1 MPQLQMSP
9 PWLAG
14 ITSDRDAEYI
24 DAVQPGLVLRI
35 RRGRMVWFVRYLFD
49 GSARR
54 YRIGEHP
61 AVGLSAARKLASVV
75 RGRVAA
81 GDDPQAEKRAKREA
95 VRRRRMGET
104 VSGALASWLKDE
116 KQGPIGR
123 WKGGLEG
130 GSARAALSHIRRLD
144 RMLGKKLLSEVTPRE
159 IERVVL
165 ACEAPATRNRAL
177 CAFRGFLAWAIRN
190 GLIAKD
196 PTTGMPKE
204 HETARTRVLSDDEIR
219 TLINGFDQ
227 TRYGR
232 ALRFLFLTALR
243 RDEVLGLQWSW
254 IDMEKGVLTIP
265 PEAEK
270 AGRIRDELRR
280 AGLPPQAVAL
290 LGEQRSFLFAEGV
303 RSEYVFA
310 TSTGERPLDT
320 FKPVLYRLRGRR
332 SNGLPP
338 SKDKRAKQRVAVLSD
353 DVTIHDIR
361 RTVADALLNRIGA
374 PPWIVDHVVLGHARP
389 KLLRTYMPTLPL
401 GEARDAL
408 QRWGDELDRILRA
421 DGGIKGTNEVPG
433 LDAGTP
439 ATRNQPT
446 LSVC

>member
-144 RMLGKKLLSEVTPRE
+144 RMLGKKLLSEVTPKE

-177 CAFRGFLAWAIRN
+177 CAFRGFLTWAIRN
-190 GLIAKD
+190 G
-196 PTTGMPKE
+196 
-204 HETARTRVLSDDEIR
+204 
-219 TLINGFDQ
+219 
-227 TRYGR
+227 
-232 ALRFLFLTALR
+232 R
-243 RDEVLGLQWSW
+243 RDH
-254 IDMEKGVLTIP
+254 P
-265 PEAEK
+265 RHPAHR
-270 AGRIRDELRR
+270 GRCATQSDWR
-280 AGLPPQAVAL
+280 AAVDRGPCRPRPRPPQAPPDLHADVAA
-290 LGEQRSFLFAEGV
+290 G
-303 RSEYVFA
+303 
-310 TSTGERPLDT
+310 
-320 FKPVLYRLRGRR
+320 RG
-332 SNGLPP
+332 
-338 SKDKRAKQRVAVLSD
+338 
-353 DVTIHDIR
+353 TH
-361 RTVADALLNRIGA
+361 
-374 PPWIVDHVVLGHARP
+374 
-389 KLLRTYMPTLPL
+389 
-401 GEARDAL
+401 AL
-408 QRWGDELDRILRA
+408 QKWGDEVERILA
-421 DGGIKGTNEVPG
+421 DSQQHPEVEAPVDDHTQ
-433 LDAGTP
+433 LA
-439 ATRNQPT
+439 
-446 LSVC
+446 

>member
-1 MPQLQMSP
+1 MPKLQMSP

-14 ITSDRDAEYI
+14 ITSDRDAKYI

-35 RRGRMVWFVRYLFD
+35 RRGRMVWFVRYVFD

-61 AVGLSAARKLASVV
+61 AVGLSAARKMASVV

-104 VSGALASWLKDE
+104 LSGALASWRRDE
-116 KQGPIGR
+116 KLGPLGR

-130 GSARAALSHIRRLD
+130 GSAQASLWHLRRLQ
-144 RMLGKKLLSEVTPRE
+144 RMFGKKLLSDITAKDIE
-159 IERVVL
+159 IAL
-165 ACEAPATRNRAL
+165 LPKHAPATRNRAL
-177 CAFRGFLAWAIRN
+177 CAFRSLFGWAVRQ
-190 GLIAKD
+190 GLLEKD
-196 PTTGMPKE
+196 PTSGMPKE
-204 HETARTRVLSDDEIR
+204 HEAARTRVLSDEEIR
-219 TLINGFDQ
+219 VLIKGFDQ

-232 ALRFLFLTALR
+232 ALRLLFLAALR
-243 RDEVLGLQWSW
+243 RDEVLGLKWGW
-254 IDMEKGVLTIP
+254 IDLEKGVLTIP
-265 PEAEK
+265 PSVEK
-270 AGRIRDELRR
+270 TGRVREELRR
-280 AGLPPQAVAL
+280 MGLPPQALAL
-290 LGEQRSFLFAEGV
+290 LAEQRSALFAEGI

-310 TSTGERPLDT
+310 TSTGERPHPDSL
-320 FKPVLYRLRGRR
+320 KPILYRLRGRR
-332 SNGLPP
+332 SSGWPP
-338 SKDKRAKQRVAVLSD
+338 SKDKRAKQRNAVLPD
-353 DVTIHDIR
+353 DVNIHDIR

-408 QRWGDELDRILRA
+408 ERWGREFAAILEPACGLRRA
-421 DGGIKGTNEVPG
+421 PALPEG
-433 LDAGTP
+433 L
-439 ATRNQPT
+439 
-446 LSVC
+446 V

>member
-123 WKGGLEG
+123 WKGGLGG
-130 GSARAALSHIRRLD
+130 GSRAALSHIRRLD
-144 RMLGKKLLSEVTPRE
+144 RTLGKKLLSEVTPKE

-165 ACEAPATRNRAL
+165 ASEAPATRNRAL
-177 CAFRGFLAWAIRN
+177 CAFRGFLAWAHRE
-190 GLIAKD
+190 G
-196 PTTGMPKE
+196 
-204 HETARTRVLSDDEIR
+204 SDDW
-219 TLINGFDQ
+219 D
-227 TRYGR
+227 
-232 ALRFLFLTALR
+232 
-243 RDEVLGLQWSW
+243 
-254 IDMEKGVLTIP
+254 
-265 PEAEK
+265 
-270 AGRIRDELRR
+270 
-280 AGLPPQAVAL
+280 
-290 LGEQRSFLFAEGV
+290 AEG
-303 RSEYVFA
+303 
-310 TSTGERPLDT
+310 T
-320 FKPVLYRLRGRR
+320 
-332 SNGLPP
+332 
-338 SKDKRAKQRVAVLSD
+338 
-353 DVTIHDIR
+353 
-361 RTVADALLNRIGA
+361 
-374 PPWIVDHVVLGHARP
+374 
-389 KLLRTYMPTLPL
+389 
-401 GEARDAL
+401 
-408 QRWGDELDRILRA
+408 
-421 DGGIKGTNEVPG
+421 
-433 LDAGTP
+433 
-439 ATRNQPT
+439 
-446 LSVC
+446 